1 MPRHP
6 NGSISISTIADMIDE
21 GYAISIHCNGTDCH
35 HSATIDL
42 EALAGKIGRDHRA
55 LAKDLLP
62 YFRCGRCGS
71 KDMAF
76 NLHPPA
82 PREGV
87 VTPSPT
93 PGPPVPREG
102 VSYRAQKR
110 RRKPVK
116 KK

>member
-1 MPRHP
+1 MPISP
-6 NGSISISTIADMIDE
+6 NGTISITTLADMIDG
-21 GYAISIHCNGTDCH
+21 GYSISVHCNGTTCH

-42 EALAGKIGRDHRA
+42 EALAGKIGRDHSAR
-55 LAKDLLP
+55 AKDLTP
-62 YFRCGRCGS
+62 YFRCSKCGS

-93 PGPPVPREG
+93 PSPTVPREG
-102 VSYRAQKR
+102 LSYRAQKR

-116 KK
+116 ER